1 MKWAIFPGPVEFSA
15 WHPQAIARHLGNVSL
30 QADEPS
36 SALTIGDKL
45 LLPLVDNPPAMQPWQ
60 RIASRS
66 LTHDGEQAT
75 ASYTT
80 ENKPLADYKAERKAA
95 LAAKRWEVETG
106 GTTVAGMAVMTDRE
120 SQGLINGAY
129 ALASRNLETPGFVIK
144 FKSGSGWV
152 DLTAAQMVAIADV
165 VGTHVQ
171 AAFANEA
178 AIYAAIDAA
187 DTHEAV
193 AAVDIN
199 SGW

>member
-1 MKWAIFPGPVEFSA
+1 MPMKLIINNGRIA
-15 WHPQAIARHLGNVSL
+15 AIASTAHVASGMD
-30 QADEPS
+30 QAVIDAP
-36 SALTIGDKL
+36 
-45 LLPLVDNPPAMQPWQ
+45 
-60 RIASRS
+60 
-66 LTHDGEQAT
+66 DGFDPER
-75 ASYTT
+75 
-80 ENKPLADYKAERKAA
+80 LADYRWTGERLTGPGIWTTLEEHKAERKAA
-95 LAAKRWEVETG
+95 LAEKRWQVETG

-152 DLTAAQMVAIADV
+152 DLTAAQMVAIADA

-171 AAFANEA
+171 SAFANEA